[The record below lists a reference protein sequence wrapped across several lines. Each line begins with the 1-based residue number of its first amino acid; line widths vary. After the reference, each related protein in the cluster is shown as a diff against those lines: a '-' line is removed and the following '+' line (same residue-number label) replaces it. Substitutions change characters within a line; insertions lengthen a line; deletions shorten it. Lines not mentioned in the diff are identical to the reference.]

1 MTWRRS
7 LPLGILFGVLIA
19 IGMFAGL
26 NRSEAAEDGGT
37 ITGQVLWCTPLPYG
51 VDFTDPGVAGGSGGV
66 TVVSPT
72 ILPTEPLDPTGP
84 DSLLPEGSESFP
96 GQLYPLSYPYPTRLI
111 PAGAVLV
118 AVQGTTLS
126 ARTGEDGQFTIDGVP
141 VGPFFTVAAGPV
153 AGLNGAIALRPNV
166 RVPVAGATVDVG
178 SLSLGGPC
186 PYYFD
191 PLPLPADAPPAT
203 REPAP

>member
-37 ITGQVLWCTPLPYG
+37 IIGQVLWCTPLPYG

-96 GQLYPLSYPYPTRLI
+96 GQLYPLPYPYPTRLI

-153 AGLNGAIALRPNV
+153 AGLERRHRPAAKRASASGRRHGRCGIAQSRRALFVLLRS
-166 RVPVAGATVDVG
+166 A
-178 SLSLGGPC
+178 
-186 PYYFD
+186 
-191 PLPLPADAPPAT
+191 
-203 REPAP
+203 PAPG